1 VKGPGCW
8 DVLERCVAVAAAMAV
23 MTAAGGGAGGGRR
36 GGIRLC
42 AALSI
47 RASRGAR
54 LRLAATTLPRHC
66 SSPFESGGGSFGGV
80 SGGSYASTSR
90 SGPKRSGNAPCPS
103 FRSTWPLRSSSS
115 QEHDPWLRSDDYQSR
130 FDDIGKASRLT
141 LAPMMDYTDRHFRQL
156 VRLVSNRTLLYTEMV
171 SANAVAHE
179 SRRRRRPPPSSPQSS
194 NDHPNRYAS
203 DSDND
208 DPLYLARFLAQSP
221 REGPSILQLGGSDPQ
236 LLFEA
241 SKTVAEMSRLSY
253 HDLDPNR
260 DDSLAMQAT
269 VCDYTGL
276 NLNCGCPSPKV
287 AGKGCFGAALMDDPD
302 LVRDLV
308 RAMHDGADGQLPVS
322 VKCRI
327 GTDSPFDTTSGTL
340 RYNYG
345 DDEYQRLCRFIET
358 VAQDGIVA
366 DFGVHARIAVL
377 GKSFSPADN
386 RKIPPLRYDVVH
398 RLVRDYPTL
407 RFTINGGFNSIEH
420 VQRQMEECPD
430 VAGVMVGRAWAADP
444 WSFAMADTI
453 IYDDDQRHG
462 HSGDRNRWNILQQFG
477 AYADHE
483 EHIWGSTRIRRFL
496 LRAVSSLFAGEPNA
510 KKYRIALDEIASQT
524 KRLHQQQHHQSHRM
538 DPPLSEL
545 LLEAAQKHLSEE
557 TRLRTPRESYEMRLW
572 QDRKDREGAGVVSTG
587 SSSSSAT
594 LSSNIAEW
602 QLERKSGESSYNQTL
617 QRGLV
622 ADT

>member
-1 VKGPGCW
+1 VCA
-8 DVLERCVAVAAAMAV
+8 VVAAAAAAAMAV
-23 MTAAGGGAGGGRR
+23 LMGGCTAGRTAVSHS
-36 GGIRLC
+36 C
-42 AALSI
+42 AAALVSI
-47 RASRGAR
+47 RASSSSSISAR
-54 LRLAATTLPRHC
+54 PRLLAAARPARHD
-66 SSPFESGGGSFGGV
+66 SSPFEIGGGV
-80 SGGSYASTSR
+80 SCTAAARLRIVRSSSSSRSTS
-90 SGPKRSGNAPCPS
+90 
-103 FRSTWPLRSSSS
+103 WPLRSSSS
-115 QEHDPWLRSDDYQSR
+115 LENYPRRRSSDDYQSR
-130 FDDIGKASRLT
+130 SDEIGKAAKLT
-141 LAPMMDYTDRHFRQL
+141 LAPMMDYTDRHFRHL
-156 VRLVSNRTLLYTEMV
+156 VRLVSNETLLYTEMV

-179 SRRRRRPPPSSPQSS
+179 SRRRGREQPPHQPQPS
-194 NDHPNRYAS
+194 NNNPNRYAS
-203 DSDND
+203 DDND
-208 DPLYLARFLAQSP
+208 KDSLYLARFLAQSP

-253 HDLDPNR
+253 RDLDPTL
-260 DDSLAMQAT
+260 DDSMATQAK

-327 GTDSPFDTTSGTL
+327 GTDSPFDKSSGTL
-340 RYNYG
+340 RYTYG
-345 DDEYQRLCRFIET
+345 GDEYQRLCRFIET
-358 VAQDGIVA
+358 VAQDGIVT

-377 GKSFSPADN
+377 GKAFSPADN

-420 VQRQMEECPD
+420 VQNQMEECPN

-444 WSFAMADTI
+444 WSFAMADAI
-453 IYDDDQRHG
+453 LYDDDQQPHG
-462 HSGDRNRWNILQQFG
+462 RSSDRNRWNILQQFG

-483 EHIWGSTRIRRFL
+483 EQIWGSTRIRRFL

-524 KRLHQQQHHQSHRM
+524 KRMHQQQQQHQSHRM
-538 DPPLSEL
+538 DPLLSEL
-545 LLEAAQKHLSEE
+545 LLEVAQKHLSQE
-557 TRLRTPRESYEMRLW
+557 TLLRTPRESYEMRLW
-572 QDRKDREGAGVVSTG
+572 QDRKDRDTTGVVRT
-587 SSSSSAT
+587 SSSISGTT
-594 LSSNIAEW
+594 LSNNIAEW

>member
-1 VKGPGCW
+1 
-8 DVLERCVAVAAAMAV
+8 
-23 MTAAGGGAGGGRR
+23 
-36 GGIRLC
+36 
-42 AALSI
+42 
-47 RASRGAR
+47 
-54 LRLAATTLPRHC
+54 
-66 SSPFESGGGSFGGV
+66 
-80 SGGSYASTSR
+80 
-90 SGPKRSGNAPCPS
+90 
-103 FRSTWPLRSSSS
+103 
-115 QEHDPWLRSDDYQSR
+115 
-130 FDDIGKASRLT
+130 
-141 LAPMMDYTDRHFRQL
+141 MMDYTDRHFRHL

-179 SRRRRRPPPSSPQSS
+179 SRRRRRPPPSQPQYN
-194 NDHPNRYAS
+194 NDNPNRYAS
-203 DSDND
+203 DNDND

-221 REGPSILQLGGSDPQ
+221 REGPSLLQLGGSDPQ

-253 HDLDPNR
+253 HDLDPTIVA
-260 DDSLAMQAT
+260 DSAQAA

-287 AGKGCFGAALMDDPD
+287 AGKGCFGAALMDYPD

-327 GTDSPFDTTSGTL
+327 GTDSPFDKSSGTTL
-340 RYNYG
+340 RYTYG

-358 VAQDGIVA
+358 VAQDGIVT

-420 VQRQMEECPD
+420 VQNQMEECPN

-444 WSFAMADTI
+444 WSFAMADAI
-453 IYDDDQRHG
+453 LYDDDQPQGR
-462 HSGDRNRWNILQQFG
+462 SSDTNRWQILQQFG

-483 EHIWGSTRIRRFL
+483 EQIWGSTRIRRFM

-510 KKYRIALDEIASQT
+510 KKYRIALDEIASRT
-524 KRLHQQQHHQSHRM
+524 KRLHQQQHRHQSQRL

-545 LLEAAQKHLSEE
+545 LLEAAQKHLSQE
-557 TRLRTPRESYEMRLW
+557 TLLRTPRESYEMRLW
-572 QDRKDREGAGVVSTG
+572 QDRKDREGTGVVSTG
-587 SSSSSAT
+587 SISSTT
-594 LSSNIAEW
+594 LSNNIAEW
-602 QLERKSGESSYNQTL
+602 QLERKSGDSSYNQTL